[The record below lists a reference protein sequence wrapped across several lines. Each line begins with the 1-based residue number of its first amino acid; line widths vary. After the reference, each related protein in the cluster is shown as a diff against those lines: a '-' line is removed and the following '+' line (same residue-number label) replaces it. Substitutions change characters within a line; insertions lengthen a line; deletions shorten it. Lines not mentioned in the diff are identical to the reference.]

1 MAGQFDGK
9 AALVT
14 GGSGGIGRDASL
26 AFAREGADVVVA
38 DVLVENG
45 QETVDMI
52 HDEGGRATFVNA
64 DVSIASEVEAL
75 VDTVVQTYGS
85 IDFAFNN
92 AGIEGYLVHLDEYTE
107 EMWDRVININL
118 KGVWLCMKYEVQRMM
133 TQGGG
138 AIVNTSSIAGV
149 RGGENWSVYTAS
161 KHGVAGLTKSA
172 AIEYGPKGIRVNAVC
187 PSIIRTPM
195 FERVLSDEEDQYIR
209 AHPLKRLGTLKTLP
223 TWWSGSAPT
232 LHPSLPDRRCWWTEA
247 SFHSRLSPQ
256 PHTGADHVRNRP
268 KRDRRV
274 RF

>member
-14 GGSGGIGRDASL
+14 GGSGGIGRDTAL
-26 AFAREGADVVVA
+26 AFAREGASVVVA

-52 HDEGGRATFVNA
+52 RDGGGQATFVQA
-64 DVSIASEVEAL
+64 DVSVAGEVEAL

-85 IDFAFNN
+85 IDLAFNN

-107 EMWDRVININL
+107 EMWDRVMNINL

-133 TQGGG
+133 AQGGG

-195 FERVLSDEEDQYIR
+195 YERALSGEEDHYIK
-209 AHPLKRLGTLKTLP
+209 AHPLKRLGTPEDVANVVVWLC
-223 TWWSGSAPT
+223 SDS
-232 LHPSLPDRRCWWTEA
+232 A
-247 SFHSRLSPQ
+247 SFVTGQALLVDGGLLS
-256 PHTGADHVRNRP
+256 
-268 KRDRRV
+268 
-274 RF
+274 

>member
-1 MAGQFDGK
+1 MARQFDGK

-26 AFAREGADVVVA
+26 AFARQGANVVVA

-52 HDEGGRATFVNA
+52 RDGGGQATFVHA
-64 DVSIASEVEAL
+64 DVSVASEVEAL

-85 IDFAFNN
+85 IDLAFNN

-107 EMWDRVININL
+107 EMWDRVMNINL

-133 TQGGG
+133 AQGGG

-195 FERVLSDEEDQYIR
+195 YERALSGEEDRYIK
-209 AHPLKRLGTLKTLP
+209 AHPLKRLGTPEDVANVVVWLC
-223 TWWSGSAPT
+223 SDS
-232 LHPSLPDRRCWWTEA
+232 A
-247 SFHSRLSPQ
+247 SFVTGQALLVDGGLLS
-256 PHTGADHVRNRP
+256 
-268 KRDRRV
+268 
-274 RF
+274 

>member
-1 MAGQFDGK
+1 MARQFDGK

-26 AFAREGADVVVA
+26 AFARQGANVVVA

-52 HDEGGRATFVNA
+52 RDGGGQATFVHA
-64 DVSIASEVEAL
+64 DVSVASEVEAL

-85 IDFAFNN
+85 IDLAFNN

-107 EMWDRVININL
+107 EMWDRVMNINL

-133 TQGGG
+133 AQGGG

-195 FERVLSDEEDQYIR
+195 YERALSGEEDHYIK
-209 AHPLKRLGTLKTLP
+209 AHPLKRLGTPEDVANVVVWLC
-223 TWWSGSAPT
+223 SDS
-232 LHPSLPDRRCWWTEA
+232 A
-247 SFHSRLSPQ
+247 SFVTGQALLVDGGLLS
-256 PHTGADHVRNRP
+256 
-268 KRDRRV
+268 
-274 RF
+274 

>member
-9 AALVT
+9 VALVT
-14 GGSGGIGRDASL
+14 GGSGGIGRGTSL
-26 AFAREGADVVVA
+26 AFAREGAKVVVA

-52 HDEGGRATFVNA
+52 KEEGGEAIFIST
-64 DVSIASEVEAL
+64 DVSKSSEVESL
-75 VDTVVQTYGS
+75 INNIIESYGS

-118 KGVWLCMKYEVQRMM
+118 KGVWLCMKYEVPHMIA
-133 TQGGG
+133 QGGG
-138 AIVNTSSIAGV
+138 VIVNTSSIAGV

-172 AIEYGPKGIRVNAVC
+172 AIEYGPQGIRVNAVC

-195 FERVLSDEEDQYIR
+195 YDRVLAGSEEKYIQ
-209 AHPLKRLGTLKTLP
+209 AHPLKRLGTPEDIANVVVWLC
-223 TWWSGSAPT
+223 SDS
-232 LHPSLPDRRCWWTEA
+232 A
-247 SFHSRLSPQ
+247 SFVTGQAMLVDGGLLS
-256 PHTGADHVRNRP
+256 
-268 KRDRRV
+268 
-274 RF
+274 